1 MPDTCRKNWREAREK
16 PCARDGM
23 DAETTACSTTDLHG
37 AERDLR
43 DGRDRLQEIIRWM
56 EQGAMTVEASFI
68 VPWVVILTALL
79 IVMTF
84 WAHNRNWYR
93 AGAVEAALCGT
104 GRHTGSDGEAQAE
117 ERAAERV
124 HAQTMPGS
132 EPSFRV
138 TCSGRTCTVDFAEQ
152 TFPAF
157 NEVFAWQ
164 VSEKAEKIRPVAA
177 FRQVRAVKEAFEE

>member
-16 PCARDGM
+16 PTDRSGM
-23 DAETTACSTTDLHG
+23 VAKTTACSTTNLHG
-37 AERDLR
+37 AERSLR
-43 DGRDRLQEIIRWM
+43 AGLAGLKENIRRM

-79 IVMTF
+79 VVMTF

-104 GRHTGSDGEAQAE
+104 ARHTGSDGEAQAE
-117 ERAAERV
+117 ERAEERV
-124 HAQTMPGS
+124 YAQTMPGS

-138 TCSGRTCTVDFAEQ
+138 NCSSRTCTVDFAEQ

-157 NEVFAWQ
+157 NEMFAWK